1 MGARPSRRDQILDAA
16 LELFATQGIT
26 ATTTRDV
33 AARAGVATG
42 SVFYH
47 FATKPDLIEAVL
59 GRAYVGPDLQ
69 TIADRS
75 DRPVRERLL
84 EAAQLFLATLR
95 QRRALLSVAIQA
107 ALVDDRYR
115 LRVRANIDDEIGVLA
130 AILDRTP
137 GATTS
142 SLSSRAIA
150 ATLLRSLVTTAVLH
164 PEPIAGEHAF
174 IALTVDL
181 FVAGAHG
188 PGPNAGAPS
197 TEILSDSGR

>member
-59 GRAYVGPDLQ
+59 GRAYVGL
-69 TIADRS
+69 IC
-75 DRPVRERLL
+75 RPSPTGLTARYVSVYSSGSAVLGD
-84 EAAQLFLATLR
+84 AAPTTSSAVGGH
-95 QRRALLSVAIQA
+95 SGS
-107 ALVDDRYR
+107 LVDDRYR